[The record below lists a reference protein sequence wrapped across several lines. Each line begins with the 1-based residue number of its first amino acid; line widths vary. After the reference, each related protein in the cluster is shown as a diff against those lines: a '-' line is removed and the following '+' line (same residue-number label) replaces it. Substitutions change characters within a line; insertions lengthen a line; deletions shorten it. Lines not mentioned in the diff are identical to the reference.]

1 MSRVPPDALESHIA
15 MPRRRCA
22 VPTSTELR
30 SSTSQGRATSMEPRP
45 WTGRRTAKRGA
56 PTMTI
61 AAKGSAAPV
70 VGPVRVLTSAAEK
83 GRLA

>member
-1 MSRVPPDALESHIA
+1 MDWSKDGKA
-15 MPRRRCA
+15 
-22 VPTSTELR
+22 
-30 SSTSQGRATSMEPRP
+30 G
-45 WTGRRTAKRGA
+45 GGGA